1 MQHSNKPSSHQRW
14 RSSVLAHWLLPLAAA
29 GIALACEGGAPLGQD
44 TPDGGVGSDAA
55 GTGGGQTVAP
65 GEVTTDGGTTV
76 DCTTLSRPPT
86 PLRRLTRF
94 EYNSTV
100 RDLFATALTP
110 ADDFPPDEVVDG
122 FSNNAVVLTVSSL
135 HAEKYTYAAEALAA
149 EAITKLG
156 SLFSCDPVAVGA
168 EECATQF
175 AEEFGRRVYRRALE
189 PEDVAVLLE
198 AFDIGSPESYE
209 KGIEIMIRAMLQ
221 SPHFLFRVEFTGAVA
236 PGTAPGMARLN
247 GYETASRL
255 SYLIWSSAPDT
266 ALLDLAEADGLS
278 TPEQVAA
285 EAQRMLAD
293 PKARLAVAEFY
304 RQWLGLNRL
313 EVISKDVAA
322 FPLWSDAM
330 RAALEAEGD
339 AIVEDVVFGSDATLD
354 RLLTAPLG
362 LPTGPLAQLYGVPE
376 STTVAA
382 LDPAQRTGI
391 LTSPGFLAVQSH
403 PDQTSP
409 VLRGKFVRTKLL
421 CDEVSPPP
429 DNVDISLPNLS
440 EGGTARQR
448 FTAHLTDASCSN
460 CHSAMDPLGFPLENY
475 DALGSFRTMDAGQP
489 IDLSGEFLF
498 TEDIDGPFIGPAE
511 MSQALAS
518 SDQVEDCVAEQWFT
532 FTVGRGVEAGDACS
546 LSPLQD
552 AFNESGGNLNELV
565 VQTTQTEAFLY
576 RRTSEVTP

>member
-1 MQHSNKPSSHQRW
+1 MWPC
-14 RSSVLAHWLLPLAAA
+14 AAA
-29 GIALACEGGAPLGQD
+29 VIALACGGGGQAP
-44 TPDGGVGSDAA
+44 PDGSDGSDAS
-55 GTGGGQTVAP
+55 GTGGSQTVAP
-65 GEVTTDGGTTV
+65 GEVSSDGGTV
-76 DCTTLSRPPT
+76 DCSTLTRPPT

-100 RDLFATALTP
+100 RDLFATSLTP
-110 ADDFPPDEVVDG
+110 ADAFPPDEVVNG
-122 FSNNAVVLTVSSL
+122 FSNNGVVLTVSSL
-135 HAEKYTYAAEALAA
+135 HAEKYTYAAEDLAA
-149 EAITKLG
+149 EAVTKLG
-156 SLFSCDPVAVGA
+156 TLFSCDPVTTGP

-189 PEDVAVLLE
+189 VEDVDALLE
-198 AFDIGSPESYE
+198 AFEIGSGESYE
-209 KGIEIMIRAMLQ
+209 KGIEIMLRAMLQ
-221 SPHFLFRVEFTGAVA
+221 SPHFLFRVEFTGASA
-236 PGTAPGMARLN
+236 PGTAPTMVRLN

-255 SYLIWSSAPDT
+255 SYLIWSSAPDV
-266 ALLDLAEADGLS
+266 ALLDAAEAGELS
-278 TPEQVAA
+278 TPEQVANA
-285 EAQRMLAD
+285 ARRMLAD

-313 EVISKDVAA
+313 PTISKDVAA

-330 RAALEAEGD
+330 RAALAAEGE
-339 AIVEDVVFGSDATLD
+339 AIVADVVFGEEATLD
-354 RLLTAPLG
+354 RLLTVPLG

-376 STTVAA
+376 SAQVTTLDAA
-382 LDPAQRTGI
+382 ERTGI
-391 LTSPGFLAVQSH
+391 LTSPGFLAVQAH

-429 DNVDISLPNLS
+429 DNVDISLPNLN

-448 FTAHLTDASCSN
+448 FTAHLTDASCSI

-475 DALGSFRTMDAGQP
+475 DALGVFRTTDAGEP

-498 TEDIDGPFIGPAE
+498 TEDIDGPFVGPAA

-532 FTVGRGVEAGDACS
+532 FTVGRGLEAGDACS
-546 LSPLQD
+546 LAPLQD
-552 AFNESGGNLNELV
+552 AFNQSGGNLKELV

-576 RRTSEVTP
+576 RRTTEVTP